1 MPLSLVYQDA
11 TIEYAERKAQ
21 ESARRFARVKHDP
34 SRVDPEEMALYP
46 DAVHMQDKPAGT
58 GVGASIKIFPPV
70 WRKIEEINNKDGERY
85 AKTSQAMWINL
96 AGDQP
101 RDIDIERETVHAESI
116 IGGGNLVEWDVETE
130 THIRLVAPLYTATSF
145 VGDFYSHP
153 WLYWY
158 PTAINSAGKIYRV
171 TSGIDVFFPL
181 LKRTELWMHKSLV
194 SIFPVGWSPSGWSI
208 SDVMKP

>member
-1 MPLSLVYQDA
+1 MLLSLVYQDA

-21 ESARRFARVKHDP
+21 DPVLKFARVKHDP
-34 SRVDPEEMALYP
+34 ARVDPREMALYP
-46 DAVHMQDKPAGT
+46 DAVHVQDRPIGT
-58 GVGASIKIFPPV
+58 GVGASILILPPV
-70 WRKIEEINNKDGERY
+70 WRKSEEINNEAGERY

-96 AGDQP
+96 MGDEP
-101 RDIDIERETVHAESI
+101 RDIDIEHEVVHAESI
-116 IGGGNLVEWDVETE
+116 ISGGNLVAYDYETA
-130 THIRLVAPLYTATSF
+130 THIRLVAPRYDEKSF
-145 VGDFYSHP
+145 VGNFYTHP

-158 PTAINSAGKIYRV
+158 PTAINSAGRIFRV

-194 SIFPVGWSPSGWSI
+194 VLLSKRPDTWGI